1 MAINRFDLKEHL
13 NEGGKAV
20 LKQAIEH
27 NTFRAH
33 VLHTLL
39 QCSDT
44 AVTTFFEK
52 SVLGFVTL
60 DNLLR
65 EFTVSEQSI
74 HYIKN
79 GLFLAL
85 SLPAVLNGTLDTNTI
100 NATFVFLA
108 TQYVVPYLMDISEKN
123 NFLLALASYQAME
136 FSNESYKEI
145 GPYKDNMDLGMR
157 VVSTAAATGAAYAA
171 IRFIDAYTSRFVGGV
186 YNLFAHRP
194 ADHQAE
200 EDQGNQVRN
209 EM

>member
-1 MAINRFDLKEHL
+1 MAINRFGLKENL
-13 NEGGKAV
+13 DEGHRAV
-20 LKQAIEH
+20 LKHAIEH

-44 AVTTFFEK
+44 VVTTFFEK

-65 EFTVSEQSI
+65 EFQVSEQSI

-85 SLPAVLNGTLDTNTI
+85 SLPAVFNGTLDTNSI
-100 NATFVFLA
+100 NATFVFLV
-108 TQYVVPYLMDISEKN
+108 TQYVVPQLINISEKN

-136 FSNESYKEI
+136 FSNEFYKET

-157 VVSTAAATGAAYAA
+157 TVSTVAATGVGYASM
-171 IRFIDAYTSRFVGGV
+171 RFMDGYASRFVKSV

-194 ADHQAE
+194 DHQAE
-200 EDQGNQVRN
+200 EAQRDQLRHG
-209 EM
+209 M